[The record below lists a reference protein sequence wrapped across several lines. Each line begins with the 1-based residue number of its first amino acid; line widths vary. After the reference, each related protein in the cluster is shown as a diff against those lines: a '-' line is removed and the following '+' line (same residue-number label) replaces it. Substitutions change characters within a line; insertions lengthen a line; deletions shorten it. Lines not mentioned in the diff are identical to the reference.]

1 MINKIEFTMDKHDK
15 DITGNSFA
23 TTVPVLESVRD
34 YKHKVKKCD
43 ENDDIKEG
51 FYCDICEYKTGRK
64 NNMDKHLS
72 SKKHKEEIGR
82 MGVTGE
88 KGVEVFKC
96 KCGNSYTH
104 VSSLSRH
111 KRTCSVSIEDE
122 NNKKM
127 CHVVLGVVQ
136 KQSELIGNLQHQVLE
151 LTKASIT
158 AAAHKSNNS
167 NNNTNTT
174 NSNNKIKNKTMG
186 NTNNNHLNNCGNFNI
201 NIFLNEQCKDAI
213 NLSDFVKSLEITFE
227 NLKIVNQTGVEESV
241 SALILK
247 GLENMDVC
255 KRPIHCTDQKRDVM
269 YVKEEEKW
277 EKDEGN
283 DKLKSSI
290 DDISRRHVYTL
301 KKFKDVNPD
310 IKVGHAMHDD
320 FIQTMNRICTPIE
333 DPGKKR
339 IVKQVGKNVAMNA
352 AIANDSNATV
362 EDDECE
368 DTCSSPPPSLHYV

>member
-1 MINKIEFTMDKHDK
+1 VF
-15 DITGNSFA
+15 
-23 TTVPVLESVRD
+23 D
-34 YKHKVKKCD
+34 YKHKLKAVCDDDGIKK
-43 ENDDIKEG
+43 G
-51 FYCDICEYKTGRK
+51 FYCDICEYKTIRK
-64 NNMDKHLS
+64 NNMDKHLN

-82 MGVTGE
+82 MALGGE
-88 KGVEVFKC
+88 KGLEVFKC

-111 KRTCSVSIEDE
+111 KRTCNISTEDE

-127 CHVVLGVVQ
+127 CHVVLDVVQ
-136 KQSELIGNLQHQVLE
+136 KQSELIGNLQNQVLE

-158 AAAHKSNNS
+158 TAALNHS
-167 NNNTNTT
+167 NNTNT
-174 NSNNKIKNKTMG
+174 NSNNKIKHKTMG

-227 NLKIVNQTGVEESV
+227 NLKIVNQTGMEESV

-247 GLENMDVC
+247 GLENMDVN

-283 DKLKSSI
+283 DKLKNSI
-290 DDISRRHVYTL
+290 DDISRRHAYTL

-310 IKVGHAMHDD
+310 IKVGHSMHDD

-352 AIANDSNATV
+352 AIANENC
-362 EDDECE
+362 DENE
-368 DTCSSPPPSLHYV
+368 LLL

>member
-1 MINKIEFTMDKHDK
+1 MDK
-15 DITGNSFA
+15 DITGNVYAIAES
-23 TTVPVLESVRD
+23 TSVLESVHD
-34 YKHKVKKCD
+34 YKRKAKKCD

-51 FYCDICEYKTGRK
+51 FYCHVCGYKTNRK
-64 NNMDKHLS
+64 SSMVKHLS

-82 MGVTGE
+82 MVLKSE
-88 KGVEVFKC
+88 KGLEVLKC

-111 KRTCSVSIEDE
+111 KRTCGVSIEDE

-127 CHVVLGVVQ
+127 CDVVLGVVQ
-136 KQSELIGNLQHQVLE
+136 KQSELIGNLQNQVLE

-158 AAAHKSNNS
+158 AAAHNS
-167 NNNTNTT
+167 NNANTNT
-174 NSNNKIKNKTMG
+174 NSNNKIKHKTMG

-201 NIFLNEQCKDAI
+201 NIFLNEQCKDAV

-227 NLKIVNQTGVEESV
+227 NLKIVNQTGMEESV

-247 GLENMDVC
+247 GLENMDVS

-290 DDISRRHVYTL
+290 DDISRRHAYTL

-310 IKVGHAMHDD
+310 IKVGHVMHDD

-339 IVKQVGKNVAMNA
+339 IVKQIGKNVAMNA
-352 AIANDSNATV
+352 QIANN
-362 EDDECE
+362 DDECE
-368 DTCSSPPPSLHYV
+368 PPPSLMSL

>member
-1 MINKIEFTMDKHDK
+1 MYAIAEPT
-15 DITGNSFA
+15 S
-23 TTVPVLESVRD
+23 VLESVHD
-34 YKHKVKKCD
+34 YKRKRKAKKCD
-43 ENDDIKEG
+43 ENGGVNGGVNEG
-51 FYCDICEYKTGRK
+51 FYCDVCEYKTGRK
-64 NNMDKHLS
+64 SSMDKHLS

-82 MGVTGE
+82 MALKSGE
-88 KGVEVFKC
+88 KGLEVFKC

-111 KRTCSVSIEDE
+111 KRTCGVSIEDE

-127 CHVVLGVVQ
+127 CDVVLGVVQ

-158 AAAHKSNNS
+158 AAAH
-167 NNNTNTT
+167 NNTHTHTNTST
-174 NSNNKIKNKTMG
+174 NSNNKIKYKTMG

-227 NLKIVNQTGVEESV
+227 NLKIVNQTGMEESV

-247 GLENMDVC
+247 GLENMDVS

-290 DDISRRHVYTL
+290 DDISRRHAYTL

-310 IKVGHAMHDD
+310 IKVGHVMHDD

-352 AIANDSNATV
+352 AIANDNC
-362 EDDECE
+362 DDAENE
-368 DTCSSPPPSLHYV
+368 NTNELFLTAVV

>member
-1 MINKIEFTMDKHDK
+1 
-15 DITGNSFA
+15 
-23 TTVPVLESVRD
+23 
-34 YKHKVKKCD
+34 
-43 ENDDIKEG
+43 
-51 FYCDICEYKTGRK
+51 
-64 NNMDKHLS
+64 MDKHLN

-82 MGVTGE
+82 MALGGE
-88 KGVEVFKC
+88 KGLEVFKC

-111 KRTCSVSIEDE
+111 KRTCNISTEDE

-127 CHVVLGVVQ
+127 CNVVLDVVQ
-136 KQSELIGNLQHQVLE
+136 KQSELIGNLQNQVLE

-158 AAAHKSNNS
+158 TAAQSHSNNTNS
-167 NNNTNTT
+167 NNN
-174 NSNNKIKNKTMG
+174 IKHKTMG
-186 NTNNNHLNNCGNFNI
+186 NINNLNNCGNFNI

-227 NLKIVNQTGVEESV
+227 NLKIVNQTGMEESV

-290 DDISRRHVYTL
+290 DDISRRHAYTL

-320 FIQTMNRICTPIE
+320 FIQTMNRICTPME
-333 DPGKKR
+333 DTGKKR

-352 AIANDSNATV
+352 AIAISSNDNCC
-362 EDDECE
+362 DDDGNNSEE
-368 DTCSSPPPSLHYV
+368 RLQRI

>member
-1 MINKIEFTMDKHDK
+1 MINKIEFTMDK
-15 DITGNSFA
+15 DITGNSFV
-23 TTVPVLESVRD
+23 TTVPILESVQD
-34 YKHKVKKCD
+34 YKHKVKKRD
-43 ENDDIKEG
+43 ENDGCVKEG

-64 NNMDKHLS
+64 NNMDKHLN
-72 SKKHKEEIGR
+72 SKKHKEEIRR
-82 MGVTGE
+82 MALKSGE
-88 KGVEVFKC
+88 KGLEVFKC

-111 KRTCSVSIEDE
+111 KRTCSISIEDE

-127 CHVVLGVVQ
+127 CNVVLGVVQ

-158 AAAHKSNNS
+158 AAAHKSNN
-167 NNNTNTT
+167 T

-227 NLKIVNQTGVEESV
+227 NLKIVNQTGMEESV

-310 IKVGHAMHDD
+310 IKVGHVMHDD

-352 AIANDSNATV
+352 GIANDSNATV
-362 EDDECE
+362 EDDERE
-368 DTCSSPPPSLHYV
+368 DTRSSPPPSLHYV

>member
-1 MINKIEFTMDKHDK
+1 MDN
-15 DITGNSFA
+15 IGNAYAGMMMS
-23 TTVPVLESVRD
+23 ESVFD
-34 YKHKVKKCD
+34 YKHKSKAICN
-43 ENDDIKEG
+43 EDDIKKG
-51 FYCDICEYKTGRK
+51 FYCDICEYKTIRK
-64 NNMDKHLS
+64 SSMDKHLN
-72 SKKHKEEIGR
+72 SKKHKEEIVR
-82 MGVTGE
+82 MNSSQ
-88 KGVEVFKC
+88 KGLGGGGEVFKC

-111 KRTCSVSIEDE
+111 KRTCSISTEDE

-127 CHVVLGVVQ
+127 CDVVLGVVQ
-136 KQSELIGNLQHQVLE
+136 KQSEIIGNLQNQVLE
-151 LTKASIT
+151 LTKASVT
-158 AAAHKSNNS
+158 AASNHSNN
-167 NNNTNTT
+167 T
-174 NSNNKIKNKTMG
+174 NSNNKIKHKTMG

-201 NIFLNEQCKDAI
+201 NIFLNEQCKDAV

-241 SALILK
+241 SSLILK

-333 DPGKKR
+333 DHGKKR

-352 AIANDSNATV
+352 TIANDAHDDDV
-362 EDDECE
+362 EAEYV
-368 DTCSSPPPSLHYV
+368 SLSQ

>member
-1 MINKIEFTMDKHDK
+1 VN
-15 DITGNSFA
+15 
-23 TTVPVLESVRD
+23 
-34 YKHKVKKCD
+34 
-43 ENDDIKEG
+43 
-51 FYCDICEYKTGRK
+51 
-64 NNMDKHLS
+64 
-72 SKKHKEEIGR
+72 
-82 MGVTGE
+82 
-88 KGVEVFKC
+88 
-96 KCGNSYTH
+96 
-104 VSSLSRH
+104 
-111 KRTCSVSIEDE
+111 
-122 NNKKM
+122 
-127 CHVVLGVVQ
+127 VVLDVVQ
-136 KQSELIGNLQHQVLE
+136 KQSELIGNLQNQVLE

-158 AAAHKSNNS
+158 TAALNHS
-167 NNNTNTT
+167 NNTNTNTNT
-174 NSNNKIKNKTMG
+174 NSNNKIKHKTMG

-227 NLKIVNQTGVEESV
+227 NLKIVNQTGMEESV

-247 GLENMDVC
+247 GLENMDVS

-301 KKFKDVNPD
+301 KKFKDVNPG
-310 IKVGHAMHDD
+310 IKVGHVMHDD

-333 DPGKKR
+333 DTGKKR

-352 AIANDSNATV
+352 AIANANDNDNDNFDGV
-362 EDDECE
+362 EAENY
-368 DTCSSPPPSLHYV
+368 SLLQ

>member
-1 MINKIEFTMDKHDK
+1 MDS
-15 DITGNSFA
+15 TGNPSA
-23 TTVPVLESVRD
+23 VVMTTSESVFD
-34 YKHKVKKCD
+34 YKHKPKAMCD
-43 ENDDIKEG
+43 EDDIKKG
-51 FYCDICEYKTGRK
+51 FYCDICEYKTIRK
-64 NNMDKHLS
+64 NNMDKHLN
-72 SKKHKEEIGR
+72 SKKHKEEIMR
-82 MGVTGE
+82 MNLSQKGIMGGGGE
-88 KGVEVFKC
+88 IFKC

-111 KRTCSVSIEDE
+111 KRTCSISMEDE

-127 CHVVLGVVQ
+127 CDVVLGVVQ
-136 KQSELIGNLQHQVLE
+136 KQSEIIGNLQNQVLE
-151 LTKASIT
+151 LTKASVT
-158 AAAHKSNNS
+158 AASNHS
-167 NNNTNTT
+167 NNTNANNT
-174 NSNNKIKNKTMG
+174 NSNNKIKHKTMG

-227 NLKIVNQTGVEESV
+227 NLKIVNQTGMEESV
-241 SALILK
+241 SSLILK

-269 YVKEEEKW
+269 YVREEEKW

-283 DKLKSSI
+283 DKLKNSI
-290 DDISRRHVYTL
+290 DDISRRHAYTL

-333 DPGKKR
+333 DYGKKR

-352 AIANDSNATV
+352 TIANDHR
-362 EDDECE
+362 DDANPDDDGYDGCE
-368 DTCSSPPPSLHYV
+368 YSSVSISSS

>member
-1 MINKIEFTMDKHDK
+1 MDS
-15 DITGNSFA
+15 TGNPSA
-23 TTVPVLESVRD
+23 VVKMTPESVFD
-34 YKHKVKKCD
+34 YKHKLKAVCD
-43 ENDDIKEG
+43 DDDIKKG
-51 FYCDICEYKTGRK
+51 FYCDICEYKTIRK
-64 NNMDKHLS
+64 NNMDKHLN
-72 SKKHKEEIGR
+72 SKKHKEEIMR
-82 MGVTGE
+82 MNSNQKELGSRGE
-88 KGVEVFKC
+88 IFKC
-96 KCGNSYTH
+96 KCGNGYTH

-111 KRTCSVSIEDE
+111 KRTCSISIEDE

-127 CHVVLGVVQ
+127 CDVVLGVVQ
-136 KQSELIGNLQHQVLE
+136 KQSEIIGNLQHQVLE
-151 LTKASIT
+151 LTKASVT
-158 AAAHKSNNS
+158 AAASNH
-167 NNNTNTT
+167 NNNT
-174 NSNNKIKNKTMG
+174 NSNNKIKHKTMG

-227 NLKIVNQTGVEESV
+227 NLKIVNQTGMEESV
-241 SALILK
+241 SSLILK
-247 GLENMDVC
+247 GLENMDVN

-290 DDISRRHVYTL
+290 DDISRRHAYTL

-310 IKVGHAMHDD
+310 IKVGHVMHDD

-333 DPGKKR
+333 DYGKKR

-352 AIANDSNATV
+352 TIANDGRG
-362 EDDECE
+362 DDDNSDYSSISISSSRECYKS
-368 DTCSSPPPSLHYV
+368 TL

>member
-1 MINKIEFTMDKHDK
+1 MDKDK

-23 TTVPVLESVRD
+23 TTVPMIESVQD
-34 YKHKVKKCD
+34 YKHKVKKYD

-51 FYCDICEYKTGRK
+51 FYCHVCDYKTNRK
-64 NNMDKHLS
+64 NNMDKHLN

-82 MGVTGE
+82 MALSGE
-88 KGVEVFKC
+88 KGLEVFKCKC

-104 VSSLSRH
+104 ASSLSRH
-111 KRTCSVSIEDE
+111 KRTCSVSTDDE

-127 CHVVLGVVQ
+127 CNVVLDVVQ

-158 AAAHKSNNS
+158 TAALNHSNNTNS
-167 NNNTNTT
+167 NNN
-174 NSNNKIKNKTMG
+174 IKHKTMG

-227 NLKIVNQTGVEESV
+227 NLKIVNQTGMEESV

-247 GLENMDVC
+247 GLENIDVC

-290 DDISRRHVYTL
+290 DDISRRHAYTL

-320 FIQTMNRICTPIE
+320 FIQTMNRICTPME

-352 AIANDSNATV
+352 AIAISSNGDS
-362 EDDECE
+362 ER
-368 DTCSSPPPSLHYV
+368 LQRI

>member
-1 MINKIEFTMDKHDK
+1 MDKDR
-15 DITGNSFA
+15 TGNLCVVTSA
-23 TTVPVLESVRD
+23 ASESVHD

-43 ENDDIKEG
+43 DIKER
-51 FYCDICEYKTGRK
+51 FYCDVCEYKTSRK
-64 NNMDKHLS
+64 NNMDKHLK
-72 SKKHKEEIGR
+72 SKKHKEEIVRIMSSAVGK
-82 MGVTGE
+82 

-111 KRTCSVSIEDE
+111 KRTCGVSIEDE

-127 CHVVLGVVQ
+127 CDVVLNVVQ

-158 AAAHKSNNS
+158 AATATLSHS
-167 NNNTNTT
+167 NNTNANNTNNTNNT
-174 NSNNKIKNKTMG
+174 NSNNKIKHKTMG

-227 NLKIVNQTGVEESV
+227 NLKVVNQTGMEESV

-290 DDISRRHVYTL
+290 DDISRRHAYTL
-301 KKFKDVNPD
+301 KKFKDVNPG

-333 DPGKKR
+333 DHGKKR
-339 IVKQVGKNVAMNA
+339 IVKRVGKNVVMNA
-352 AIANDSNATV
+352 QIANNDANDNDNDNHVNV
-362 EDDECE
+362 EDDDEVGALV
-368 DTCSSPPPSLHYV
+368 SA

>member
-1 MINKIEFTMDKHDK
+1 
-15 DITGNSFA
+15 
-23 TTVPVLESVRD
+23 
-34 YKHKVKKCD
+34 
-43 ENDDIKEG
+43 
-51 FYCDICEYKTGRK
+51 
-64 NNMDKHLS
+64 MDKHLN

-82 MGVTGE
+82 MASSVE
-88 KGVEVFKC
+88 KGLEVFKC

-111 KRTCSVSIEDE
+111 KRTCSILADDI

-127 CHVVLGVVQ
+127 CNVVLDVVQ
-136 KQSELIGNLQHQVLE
+136 KQSELIGNLQNQVLE

-158 AAAHKSNNS
+158 TAALNHS
-167 NNNTNTT
+167 NNTNT
-174 NSNNKIKNKTMG
+174 NSNNKIKHKTMG

-227 NLKIVNQTGVEESV
+227 NLKIVNQTGMEESV

-247 GLENMDVC
+247 GLENMDVS

-290 DDISRRHVYTL
+290 DDISRRHAYTL

-352 AIANDSNATV
+352 AIANENCIENELV
-362 EDDECE
+362 MQ
-368 DTCSSPPPSLHYV
+368 

>member
-1 MINKIEFTMDKHDK
+1 MDK
-15 DITGNSFA
+15 DITGNSFY
-23 TTVPVLESVRD
+23 TTMTMSESVQD

-43 ENDDIKEG
+43 ENDYVKNG
-51 FYCDICEYKTGRK
+51 FYCHICDYKTSRK
-64 NNMDKHLS
+64 NNMDKHLV
-72 SKKHKEEIGR
+72 SKKHKDEIAR
-82 MGVTGE
+82 MGNDEKE
-88 KGVEVFKC
+88 KGYEVFKC
-96 KCGNSYTH
+96 KCGNRYTH

-111 KRTCSVSIEDE
+111 KRTCSVSVDDE
-122 NNKKM
+122 KNKKM
-127 CHVVLGVVQ
+127 CDVVLDVVQ

-158 AAAHKSNNS
+158 TAALSHS
-167 NNNTNTT
+167 NNTNT

-227 NLKIVNQTGVEESV
+227 NLKIVNQTGMEESV
-241 SALILK
+241 STLILK
-247 GLENMDVC
+247 GLENMDVS

-290 DDISRRHVYTL
+290 DDISRRHAYTL

-339 IVKQVGKNVAMNA
+339 IVKQVGKNVVMNA
-352 AIANDSNATV
+352 AIANDNC
-362 EDDECE
+362 DENE
-368 DTCSSPPPSLHYV
+368 SLIQ

>member
-1 MINKIEFTMDKHDK
+1 MEITRKYKMDKDS
-15 DITGNSFA
+15 TGKS
-23 TTVPVLESVRD
+23 VSESVHD
-34 YKHKVKKCD
+34 YKRKVKKCD
-43 ENDDIKEG
+43 KNDDVKER
-51 FYCDICEYKTGRK
+51 FYCDVCEYKTCRK
-64 NNMDKHLS
+64 NNMDKHLN

-82 MGVTGE
+82 MALTDGE
-88 KGVEVFKC
+88 KGLEVFKC

-111 KRTCSVSIEDE
+111 KRTCSISADHE

-127 CHVVLGVVQ
+127 CDVVLDVVQ
-136 KQSELIGNLQHQVLE
+136 KQSELIGNLQNQVLE

-158 AAAHKSNNS
+158 TAALNHT
-167 NNNTNTT
+167 NNTNTNT
-174 NSNNKIKNKTMG
+174 NSNNKIKHKTMG

-227 NLKIVNQTGVEESV
+227 NLKIVNQTGMEESV

-247 GLENMDVC
+247 GLENMDVS

-290 DDISRRHVYTL
+290 DDISRRHAYTL

-352 AIANDSNATV
+352 VIANENC
-362 EDDECE
+362 DEIE
-368 DTCSSPPPSLHYV
+368 SLMQ

>member
-1 MINKIEFTMDKHDK
+1 MDKDN
-15 DITGNSFA
+15 TGNSFA
-23 TTVPVLESVRD
+23 TTTPMSESVQD
-34 YKHKVKKCD
+34 YKHKVKKSD
-43 ENDDIKEG
+43 ENNDIKEG
-51 FYCDICEYKTGRK
+51 FYCHVCDYKTNRK
-64 NNMDKHLS
+64 NNMDKHLN

-82 MGVTGE
+82 MALSGE
-88 KGVEVFKC
+88 KGLEVFKC

-111 KRTCSVSIEDE
+111 KRTCSISIEDE

-127 CHVVLGVVQ
+127 CNVVLDVVQ
-136 KQSELIGNLQHQVLE
+136 KQSELIGNLQNQVLE
-151 LTKASIT
+151 LTKASIMT
-158 AAAHKSNNS
+158 AALNHS
-167 NNNTNTT
+167 NNTNT
-174 NSNNKIKNKTMG
+174 NSNNKIKHKTMG

-227 NLKIVNQTGVEESV
+227 NLKIVNQTGMEESV

-247 GLENMDVC
+247 GLENMDVS

-352 AIANDSNATV
+352 AIANENC
-362 EDDECE
+362 DEIE
-368 DTCSSPPPSLHYV
+368 SLMQ

>member
-1 MINKIEFTMDKHDK
+1 MDK
-15 DITGNSFA
+15 DITSNVYTIAES
-23 TTVPVLESVRD
+23 TSVLESVLESVQD

-51 FYCDICEYKTGRK
+51 FYCHTCDYKTGRK
-64 NNMDKHLS
+64 NNMDKHLN

-82 MGVTGE
+82 MVLKSE
-88 KGVEVFKC
+88 KGLEVFKC

-111 KRTCSVSIEDE
+111 KRTCSVSTEDE

-127 CHVVLGVVQ
+127 CDVVLGVVQ
-136 KQSELIGNLQHQVLE
+136 KQSELIGNLQNQVLE

-158 AAAHKSNNS
+158 AAAHNS
-167 NNNTNTT
+167 NNANTNT
-174 NSNNKIKNKTMG
+174 NSNNKIKHKTMG

-227 NLKIVNQTGVEESV
+227 NLKIVNQTGMEESV

-247 GLENMDVC
+247 GLENMDVS

-290 DDISRRHVYTL
+290 DDISRRHAYTL

-339 IVKQVGKNVAMNA
+339 IVKQVGKNVVMNA
-352 AIANDSNATV
+352 QIANN
-362 EDDECE
+362 DDECE
-368 DTCSSPPPSLHYV
+368 PPSSLT

>member
-1 MINKIEFTMDKHDK
+1 
-15 DITGNSFA
+15 
-23 TTVPVLESVRD
+23 VLD
-34 YKHKVKKCD
+34 
-43 ENDDIKEG
+43 
-51 FYCDICEYKTGRK
+51 
-64 NNMDKHLS
+64 
-72 SKKHKEEIGR
+72 
-82 MGVTGE
+82 
-88 KGVEVFKC
+88 
-96 KCGNSYTH
+96 
-104 VSSLSRH
+104 
-111 KRTCSVSIEDE
+111 
-122 NNKKM
+122 
-127 CHVVLGVVQ
+127 VVQ
-136 KQSELIGNLQHQVLE
+136 KQSELIGNLQNQVLE

-158 AAAHKSNNS
+158 TAALSHS
-167 NNNTNTT
+167 NNTNT
-174 NSNNKIKNKTMG
+174 NSNNKIKHKTMG

-227 NLKIVNQTGVEESV
+227 NLKIVNQTGMEESV
-241 SALILK
+241 SELILK
-247 GLENMDVC
+247 GLENMDVS

-290 DDISRRHVYTL
+290 DDISRRHAYTL

-339 IVKQVGKNVAMNA
+339 ILKQVGKNVTMNA
-352 AIANDSNATV
+352 AIANDNC
-362 EDDECE
+362 DENE
-368 DTCSSPPPSLHYV
+368 SLMQ

>member
-1 MINKIEFTMDKHDK
+1 MDK

-23 TTVPVLESVRD
+23 TTVPMIESVQD

-51 FYCDICEYKTGRK
+51 FYCHTCDYKTNRK
-64 NNMDKHLS
+64 NNMDKHLR

-82 MGVTGE
+82 MTTSTGE
-88 KGVEVFKC
+88 KSLEAFKC

-111 KRTCSVSIEDE
+111 KRTCGVSIEDE
-122 NNKKM
+122 NNKKI
-127 CHVVLGVVQ
+127 CDVVMGVVQ
-136 KQSELIGNLQHQVLE
+136 KQSELIGNLQNQVLE

-158 AAAHKSNNS
+158 AAAHNS
-167 NNNTNTT
+167 NNTNTNT
-174 NSNNKIKNKTMG
+174 NSNNKIKHKTMG

-227 NLKIVNQTGVEESV
+227 NLKIVNQTGMEESV

-247 GLENMDVC
+247 GLENMDVN

-290 DDISRRHVYTL
+290 DDISRRHAYTL

-310 IKVGHAMHDD
+310 IKVGHVMHDD

-352 AIANDSNATV
+352 QIANN
-362 EDDECE
+362 DDECE
-368 DTCSSPPPSLHYV
+368 SSSSLM

>member
-1 MINKIEFTMDKHDK
+1 MEK
-15 DITGNSFA
+15 DNTGNICGVTKAS
-23 TTVPVLESVRD
+23 ESVYD
-34 YKHKVKKCD
+34 YKHKVKKYD

-51 FYCDICEYKTGRK
+51 FYCHICDYKTSRK
-64 NNMDKHLS
+64 SSIDKHLK

-82 MGVTGE
+82 MALSGE
-88 KGVEVFKC
+88 KGLEVFKC

-104 VSSLSRH
+104 ASSLSRH
-111 KRTCSVSIEDE
+111 KRTCSVSTDDE

-127 CHVVLGVVQ
+127 CNVVLGLVQ

-158 AAAHKSNNS
+158 TAALNHSNNTNANNTNANNTNANNTNS
-167 NNNTNTT
+167 NNN
-174 NSNNKIKNKTMG
+174 IKHKTMG
-186 NTNNNHLNNCGNFNI
+186 NINNLNNCGNFNI

-227 NLKIVNQTGVEESV
+227 NLKIVNQTGMEESV

-290 DDISRRHVYTL
+290 DDISRRHAYTL
-301 KKFKDVNPD
+301 KKFKDLNPG

-320 FIQTMNRICTPIE
+320 FIQIMNRICTPME
-333 DPGKKR
+333 DTGKKR

-352 AIANDSNATV
+352 AIAISSNGDS
-362 EDDECE
+362 ER
-368 DTCSSPPPSLHYV
+368 LQRI

>member
-1 MINKIEFTMDKHDK
+1 
-15 DITGNSFA
+15 
-23 TTVPVLESVRD
+23 
-34 YKHKVKKCD
+34 
-43 ENDDIKEG
+43 
-51 FYCDICEYKTGRK
+51 
-64 NNMDKHLS
+64 MDKHLN

-82 MGVTGE
+82 MTTSTGE
-88 KGVEVFKC
+88 KGLEVFKC

-111 KRTCSVSIEDE
+111 KRTCSVSTEDE

-127 CHVVLGVVQ
+127 CNVVLDVVQ
-136 KQSELIGNLQHQVLE
+136 KQSELIGNLQNQVLE

-158 AAAHKSNNS
+158 TAALNHS
-167 NNNTNTT
+167 NNTNT
-174 NSNNKIKNKTMG
+174 NSNNKIKHKTMG

-213 NLSDFVKSLEITFE
+213 NLSDFMKSLEITFE
-227 NLKIVNQTGVEESV
+227 NLKIVNQTGMEESV

-247 GLENMDVC
+247 GLENMDVN

-290 DDISRRHVYTL
+290 DDISRRHAYTL

-333 DPGKKR
+333 DSGKKR
-339 IVKQVGKNVAMNA
+339 IVKQVGKNVVMNA
-352 AIANDSNATV
+352 QIANN
-362 EDDECE
+362 DDECE
-368 DTCSSPPPSLHYV
+368 PPSSLM

>member
-1 MINKIEFTMDKHDK
+1 MDKDN
-15 DITGNSFA
+15 TGNSFA
-23 TTVPVLESVRD
+23 TTTPMSESVQD
-34 YKHKVKKCD
+34 YKHKVKKSD
-43 ENDDIKEG
+43 ENNDIKEG
-51 FYCDICEYKTGRK
+51 FYCHVCDYKTNRK
-64 NNMDKHLS
+64 NNMDKHLN

-82 MGVTGE
+82 MALSGE
-88 KGVEVFKC
+88 KGLEVFKC

-111 KRTCSVSIEDE
+111 KRTCSISIEDE

-127 CHVVLGVVQ
+127 CNVVLDVVQ
-136 KQSELIGNLQHQVLE
+136 KQSELIGNLQNQVLE

-158 AAAHKSNNS
+158 TAALNHS
-167 NNNTNTT
+167 NNTNT
-174 NSNNKIKNKTMG
+174 NSNNKIKHKTMG

-227 NLKIVNQTGVEESV
+227 NLKIVNQTGMEESV

-247 GLENMDVC
+247 GLENMDVS

-352 AIANDSNATV
+352 AIANENC
-362 EDDECE
+362 DEIE
-368 DTCSSPPPSLHYV
+368 SLMQ

>member
-1 MINKIEFTMDKHDK
+1 MDKE
-15 DITGNSFA
+15 ITGNSFA
-23 TTVPVLESVRD
+23 TTVPMLELVQD
-34 YKHKVKKCD
+34 YKHKVKKCH

-51 FYCDICEYKTGRK
+51 FYCHVCDYKTNRK
-64 NNMDKHLS
+64 SSMDKHLN
-72 SKKHKEEIGR
+72 SKKHKEEIVR
-82 MGVTGE
+82 MTTSVGE
-88 KGVEVFKC
+88 KGLEVFKC

-111 KRTCSVSIEDE
+111 KRTCGVSIEDE

-127 CHVVLGVVQ
+127 CNVVLDVVQ
-136 KQSELIGNLQHQVLE
+136 KQSEIIGNLQNQVLE

-158 AAAHKSNNS
+158 TAALNHS
-167 NNNTNTT
+167 NNTNT
-174 NSNNKIKNKTMG
+174 NSNNKIKHKTMG

-227 NLKIVNQTGVEESV
+227 NLKIVNQTGMEESV
-241 SALILK
+241 SSLILK
-247 GLENMDVC
+247 GLENMDVN

-290 DDISRRHVYTL
+290 DDISRRHAYTL

-333 DPGKKR
+333 DSGKKR

-352 AIANDSNATV
+352 AIANDNDNDNDNGSEHLSTI
-362 EDDECE
+362 
-368 DTCSSPPPSLHYV
+368 TS

>member
-1 MINKIEFTMDKHDK
+1 MDKE
-15 DITGNSFA
+15 ITGNSFA
-23 TTVPVLESVRD
+23 TTVPMLESVQD

-43 ENDDIKEG
+43 EYDDIKEG
-51 FYCDICEYKTGRK
+51 FYCHVCDYKTNRK
-64 NNMDKHLS
+64 NNMDKHLN

-82 MGVTGE
+82 MASSVE
-88 KGVEVFKC
+88 KGLEVFKC

-111 KRTCSVSIEDE
+111 KRTCSILADDI

-127 CHVVLGVVQ
+127 CNVVLDVVQ
-136 KQSELIGNLQHQVLE
+136 KQSELIGNLQNQVLE

-158 AAAHKSNNS
+158 TAALNHS
-167 NNNTNTT
+167 NNTNT
-174 NSNNKIKNKTMG
+174 NSNNKIKHKTMG

-227 NLKIVNQTGVEESV
+227 NLKIVNQTGMEESV

-247 GLENMDVC
+247 GLENMDVS

-290 DDISRRHVYTL
+290 DDISRRHAYTL

-352 AIANDSNATV
+352 AIANENCIENELV
-362 EDDECE
+362 MQ
-368 DTCSSPPPSLHYV
+368 

>member
-1 MINKIEFTMDKHDK
+1 M
-15 DITGNSFA
+15 
-23 TTVPVLESVRD
+23 
-34 YKHKVKKCD
+34 
-43 ENDDIKEG
+43 
-51 FYCDICEYKTGRK
+51 
-64 NNMDKHLS
+64 
-72 SKKHKEEIGR
+72 
-82 MGVTGE
+82 
-88 KGVEVFKC
+88 
-96 KCGNSYTH
+96 
-104 VSSLSRH
+104 
-111 KRTCSVSIEDE
+111 CSVSTDDE

-127 CHVVLGVVQ
+127 CNVVLDVVQ
-136 KQSELIGNLQHQVLE
+136 KQGELIGNLQNQVLE

-158 AAAHKSNNS
+158 TAALNHS
-167 NNNTNTT
+167 NNTNT

-227 NLKIVNQTGVEESV
+227 NLKIVNQTGMEESV

-247 GLENMDVC
+247 GLENMDAS

-290 DDISRRHVYTL
+290 DDISRRHAYTL

-352 AIANDSNATV
+352 AIANENC
-362 EDDECE
+362 DE
-368 DTCSSPPPSLHYV
+368 SASLMQ

>member
-1 MINKIEFTMDKHDK
+1 MINKIEFTMDK

-23 TTVPVLESVRD
+23 TTVPILDSVQD

-43 ENDDIKEG
+43 ENDSSVKEG

-64 NNMDKHLS
+64 SSMDKHLN

-82 MGVTGE
+82 MALKNGE

-158 AAAHKSNNS
+158 AAAHNS
-167 NNNTNTT
+167 NNGNNT

-283 DKLKSSI
+283 DKLKNSI

-301 KKFKDVNPD
+301 KKFKDVNPE

-352 AIANDSNATV
+352 EIANDSNATV
-362 EDDECE
+362 EDDDERE
-368 DTCSSPPPSLHYV
+368 DTHSSSPSLHYV

>member
-1 MINKIEFTMDKHDK
+1 MDS
-15 DITGNSFA
+15 TGNPSA
-23 TTVPVLESVRD
+23 VVMTTSESVFD
-34 YKHKVKKCD
+34 YKHKPKAMCD
-43 ENDDIKEG
+43 EDDIKKG
-51 FYCDICEYKTGRK
+51 FYCDICEYKTIRK
-64 NNMDKHLS
+64 NNMDKHLN
-72 SKKHKEEIGR
+72 SKKHKEEIMR
-82 MGVTGE
+82 MNLSQKGLGGGGE
-88 KGVEVFKC
+88 IFKC

-111 KRTCSVSIEDE
+111 KRTCSISMEDE

-127 CHVVLGVVQ
+127 CDVVLGVVQ
-136 KQSELIGNLQHQVLE
+136 KQSEIIGNLQNQVLE
-151 LTKASIT
+151 LTKASVT
-158 AAAHKSNNS
+158 AASNHS
-167 NNNTNTT
+167 NNTNANNT
-174 NSNNKIKNKTMG
+174 NSNNKIKHKTMG

-227 NLKIVNQTGVEESV
+227 NLKIVNQTGMEESV
-241 SALILK
+241 SSLILK

-269 YVKEEEKW
+269 YVREEEKW

-283 DKLKSSI
+283 DKLKNSI
-290 DDISRRHVYTL
+290 DDISRRHAYTL

-333 DPGKKR
+333 DYGKKR

-352 AIANDSNATV
+352 TIANDHR
-362 EDDECE
+362 DDANPDDDGYDGCE
-368 DTCSSPPPSLHYV
+368 YSSVSISSS

>member
-1 MINKIEFTMDKHDK
+1 MDN
-15 DITGNSFA
+15 TGNAYADMIMS
-23 TTVPVLESVRD
+23 ESVFN
-34 YKHKVKKCD
+34 YKHKPKAICD
-43 ENDDIKEG
+43 EDDIKKG
-51 FYCDICEYKTGRK
+51 FYCDVCEYKTIRK
-64 NNMDKHLS
+64 SSMEKHLN
-72 SKKHKEEIGR
+72 SKKHKEEMVRIIPIKNRIGC
-82 MGVTGE
+82 GG
-88 KGVEVFKC
+88 EVFKC

-111 KRTCSVSIEDE
+111 KRTCSVFIGDE

-127 CHVVLGVVQ
+127 CDVVLNVVQ
-136 KQSELIGNLQHQVLE
+136 KQSELIGNLQSQVLE
-151 LTKASIT
+151 LTKASVT
-158 AAAHKSNNS
+158 AAAQNHSNNTNS
-167 NNNTNTT
+167 NNN
-174 NSNNKIKNKTMG
+174 IKHKTMG

-227 NLKIVNQTGVEESV
+227 NLKIVNQTGMEESV

-247 GLENMDVC
+247 GLENMDVK

-283 DKLKSSI
+283 DKLKNSI

-301 KKFKDVNPD
+301 KKFKDVNPG

-320 FIQTMNRICTPIE
+320 FIQTMNRICTPME
-333 DPGKKR
+333 DIGKKR

-352 AIANDSNATV
+352 EIANGV
-362 EDDECE
+362 CEC
-368 DTCSSPPPSLHYV
+368 DYANITML

>member
-1 MINKIEFTMDKHDK
+1 MDKDK

-23 TTVPVLESVRD
+23 TTVPMIESVQD

-51 FYCDICEYKTGRK
+51 FYCHVCDYKTNRK
-64 NNMDKHLS
+64 SSMDKHLN
-72 SKKHKEEIGR
+72 SKKHKEEIVR
-82 MGVTGE
+82 MTTSAGE
-88 KGVEVFKC
+88 KGLEVFKC

-111 KRTCSVSIEDE
+111 KRTCSISIEDE

-127 CHVVLGVVQ
+127 CNVVLDVVQ
-136 KQSELIGNLQHQVLE
+136 KQSELIGNLQNQVLE

-158 AAAHKSNNS
+158 TAALNHS
-167 NNNTNTT
+167 NNTNANNT
-174 NSNNKIKNKTMG
+174 NSNNKIKHKTMG

-227 NLKIVNQTGVEESV
+227 NLKIVNQTGMEESV

-247 GLENMDVC
+247 GLENMDAS

-290 DDISRRHVYTL
+290 DDISRRHAYTL

-352 AIANDSNATV
+352 AIANENF
-362 EDDECE
+362 DETE
-368 DTCSSPPPSLHYV
+368 SLMQ

>member
-1 MINKIEFTMDKHDK
+1 MDS
-15 DITGNSFA
+15 TGNNNSVEIA
-23 TTVPVLESVRD
+23 MMTPESAFD
-34 YKHKVKKCD
+34 YKNKLKVVCD
-43 ENDDIKEG
+43 DDDIKKG
-51 FYCDICEYKTGRK
+51 FYCDICEYKTIRK
-64 NNMDKHLS
+64 SSMNKHLN
-72 SKKHKEEIGR
+72 SKKHKEEIVR
-82 MGVTGE
+82 LNSSQ
-88 KGVEVFKC
+88 KAIEVFKC

-111 KRTCSVSIEDE
+111 KRTCSVFIGDE

-127 CHVVLGVVQ
+127 CDVVLNVVQ
-136 KQSELIGNLQHQVLE
+136 KQSELIGTLQHQVLE
-151 LTKASIT
+151 LTKASV
-158 AAAHKSNNS
+158 AAAQNHSNNM
-167 NNNTNTT
+167 
-174 NSNNKIKNKTMG
+174 NSNNKIKHKTMG

-227 NLKIVNQTGVEESV
+227 NLKIVNQTGMEESV

-247 GLENMDVC
+247 GLENMDVN

-283 DKLKSSI
+283 DKLKNSI

-301 KKFKDVNPD
+301 KKFKDVNPG

-320 FIQTMNRICTPIE
+320 FIQTMNRICTPME
-333 DPGKKR
+333 DAGIKR

-352 AIANDSNATV
+352 VIAIDN
-362 EDDECE
+362 
-368 DTCSSPPPSLHYV
+368 TCDNESKGAEASHALL

>member
-1 MINKIEFTMDKHDK
+1 MES
-15 DITGNSFA
+15 TGNSVHVVMM
-23 TTVPVLESVRD
+23 TPETVFD
-34 YKHKVKKCD
+34 YKHKHKAVCND
-43 ENDDIKEG
+43 DDIKKG
-51 FYCDICEYKTGRK
+51 FYCDICEYKTIRK
-64 NNMDKHLS
+64 SSMDKHLN
-72 SKKHKEEIGR
+72 SKKHKEEIVR
-82 MGVTGE
+82 MNSSQNEVGFRG
-88 KGVEVFKC
+88 EVFKC

-104 VSSLSRH
+104 MSSLSRH
-111 KRTCSVSIEDE
+111 KRSCTVTISDE

-127 CHVVLGVVQ
+127 CDVVLDVVQ

-151 LTKASIT
+151 LTKASVT
-158 AAAHKSNNS
+158 AAAQNHSNNMNS
-167 NNNTNTT
+167 NNN
-174 NSNNKIKNKTMG
+174 IKHKTMG

-227 NLKIVNQTGVEESV
+227 NLKIVNETGMEESV

-247 GLENMDVC
+247 GLENMDVN

-301 KKFKDVNPD
+301 KKFKDVNPG

-320 FIQTMNRICTPIE
+320 FIQTMNRICTPME
-333 DPGKKR
+333 DLGKKR
-339 IVKQVGKNVAMNA
+339 IVKQVGKNVVMNA
-352 AIANDSNATV
+352 EIANGN
-362 EDDECE
+362 ED
-368 DTCSSPPPSLHYV
+368 

>member
-1 MINKIEFTMDKHDK
+1 
-15 DITGNSFA
+15 
-23 TTVPVLESVRD
+23 
-34 YKHKVKKCD
+34 
-43 ENDDIKEG
+43 
-51 FYCDICEYKTGRK
+51 
-64 NNMDKHLS
+64 
-72 SKKHKEEIGR
+72 
-82 MGVTGE
+82 
-88 KGVEVFKC
+88 
-96 KCGNSYTH
+96 

-111 KRTCSVSIEDE
+111 KRTRSVSIEDE

-158 AAAHKSNNS
+158 AAAHNSNSNS
-167 NNNTNTT
+167 NNGNNT

-241 SALILK
+241 STLILK

-283 DKLKSSI
+283 DKLKNSI

-301 KKFKDVNPD
+301 KKFKDVNPE

-352 AIANDSNATV
+352 EIANDSNATV
-362 EDDECE
+362 DDDDERE
-368 DTCSSPPPSLHYV
+368 DTHSSSPSLHYV

>member
-1 MINKIEFTMDKHDK
+1 
-15 DITGNSFA
+15 
-23 TTVPVLESVRD
+23 
-34 YKHKVKKCD
+34 
-43 ENDDIKEG
+43 
-51 FYCDICEYKTGRK
+51 
-64 NNMDKHLS
+64 
-72 SKKHKEEIGR
+72 
-82 MGVTGE
+82 
-88 KGVEVFKC
+88 
-96 KCGNSYTH
+96 
-104 VSSLSRH
+104 
-111 KRTCSVSIEDE
+111 
-122 NNKKM
+122 
-127 CHVVLGVVQ
+127 
-136 KQSELIGNLQHQVLE
+136 VLE
-151 LTKASIT
+151 LTKASVT
-158 AAAHKSNNS
+158 AAAAASNHSNN
-167 NNNTNTT
+167 T

-186 NTNNNHLNNCGNFNI
+186 NTNNNHLNNCGNFNV

-227 NLKIVNQTGVEESV
+227 NLKIVNQTGMEESV

-290 DDISRRHVYTL
+290 DDISRRHAYTL
-301 KKFKDVNPD
+301 KKFKDANPD

-352 AIANDSNATV
+352 HVAIENDA
-362 EDDECE
+362 EDEVRR
-368 DTCSSPPPSLHYV
+368 SV

>member
-1 MINKIEFTMDKHDK
+1 MDKDST
-15 DITGNSFA
+15 DSTGKS
-23 TTVPVLESVRD
+23 VSESVHD
-34 YKHKVKKCD
+34 YKCKCKAKKCH
-43 ENDDIKEG
+43 ENDDVKEG
-51 FYCDICEYKTGRK
+51 FYCDVCEYNTSRK
-64 NNMDKHLS
+64 SSMDKHLN
-72 SKKHKEEIGR
+72 SKKHKEEIWR
-82 MGVTGE
+82 MELSGGE
-88 KGVEVFKC
+88 KGSEVFKC
-96 KCGNSYTH
+96 KCGNRYTH
-104 VSSLSRH
+104 ASSLSRH
-111 KRTCSVSIEDE
+111 KRTCSISVNDE

-127 CHVVLGVVQ
+127 CDVVLDVVQ

-158 AAAHKSNNS
+158 TATPSHS
-167 NNNTNTT
+167 NNTNT
-174 NSNNKIKNKTMG
+174 NSNNKIKHKTMG

-227 NLKIVNQTGVEESV
+227 NLKIVNQTGMEESV

-247 GLENMDVC
+247 GLENMDVN

-283 DKLKSSI
+283 DKLKNSI
-290 DDISRRHVYTL
+290 DDISRRHAYTL
-301 KKFKDVNPD
+301 KRFKDVNPD

-339 IVKQVGKNVAMNA
+339 IVKQVGKNVTMNA
-352 AIANDSNATV
+352 AIANENCDDDV
-362 EDDECE
+362 E
-368 DTCSSPPPSLHYV
+368 SLLQ

>member
-1 MINKIEFTMDKHDK
+1 
-15 DITGNSFA
+15 
-23 TTVPVLESVRD
+23 
-34 YKHKVKKCD
+34 VKKYD

-51 FYCDICEYKTGRK
+51 FYCHVCDYKTNRK
-64 NNMDKHLS
+64 NNMDKHLN

-82 MGVTGE
+82 MALSGE
-88 KGVEVFKC
+88 KGLEVFKCKC

-104 VSSLSRH
+104 ASSLSRH
-111 KRTCSVSIEDE
+111 KRTCSVSTDDE

-127 CHVVLGVVQ
+127 CNVVLDVVQ

-158 AAAHKSNNS
+158 TAALNHSNNTNS
-167 NNNTNTT
+167 NNN
-174 NSNNKIKNKTMG
+174 IKHKTMG

-227 NLKIVNQTGVEESV
+227 NLKIVNQTGMEESV

-247 GLENMDVC
+247 GLENIDVC

-290 DDISRRHVYTL
+290 DDISRRHAYTL

-320 FIQTMNRICTPIE
+320 FIQTMNRICTPME

-352 AIANDSNATV
+352 AIAISSNDNCC
-362 EDDECE
+362 DDDDGNNSERLRR
-368 DTCSSPPPSLHYV
+368 S